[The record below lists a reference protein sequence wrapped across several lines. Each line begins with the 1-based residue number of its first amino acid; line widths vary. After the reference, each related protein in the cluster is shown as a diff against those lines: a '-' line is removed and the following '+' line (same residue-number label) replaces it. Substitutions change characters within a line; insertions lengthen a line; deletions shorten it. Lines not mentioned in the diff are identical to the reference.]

1 MDFAFLILFHL
12 TSPHPRFPLSPPTPF
27 VTWPT
32 TSSIICLL
40 TSNHTSN
47 YLPLPIFL
55 MIIQISFIHLHRL
68 WNRRHPWLSFLHWMA
83 HSFFLLMPFHMAY
96 PSPPLPQKRR
106 GISHLCRCICITSCS
121 HFQWECLASYMS
133 FSWCHSP
140 DVIYDMRIRT
150 MRIRRTMRVVHKLTN
165 RMTWAWNWTMLFFFF
180 YHHHLMQLRWCCS
193 TKIGIHRFR
202 QFRVFSQGDR
212 GSHRGRRRSIG
223 IPSPHSISCAH
234 MKYLIR

>member
-40 TSNHTSN
+40 TFNHTSN

-83 HSFFLLMPFHMAY
+83 HPFFLLMPFHMAY
-96 PSPPLPQKRR
+96 PSPPPPPSSKKDEAFPTYADASASQAAVTFNENAL
-106 GISHLCRCICITSCS
+106 HLTCHSADIIHLMSYMICVLEQCVLEE
-121 HFQWECLASYMS
+121 QWELCINS
-133 FSWCHSP
+133 
-140 DVIYDMRIRT
+140 RIG
-150 MRIRRTMRVVHKLTN
+150 
-165 RMTWAWNWTMLFFFF
+165 W
-180 YHHHLMQLRWCCS
+180 
-193 TKIGIHRFR
+193 
-202 QFRVFSQGDR
+202 
-212 GSHRGRRRSIG
+212 RGRGTGRCSSSSSSITTTWCNWDG
-223 IPSPHSISCAH
+223 VALP
-234 MKYLIR
+234 K